1 MRKTAK
7 LITMAALLIL
17 LLIPLSAAASQVAV
31 SKASFPVIIN
41 GRVVENDYRE
51 YPFILYNSITYFP
64 MTYEDCAYL
73 GLENNWTQ
81 ETGNTIT
88 KAQSSG
94 YYRDFISPDMES
106 FPANAIAT
114 VVSTPINVMGEAVS
128 NATQQYPILN
138 YNDVLY
144 FPLTWDW
151 GQKFGWAVT
160 FHENKQLEIATGDFA
175 DIGYY
180 YLYNIENASPVIE
193 KVPVSEYAN
202 KVIDYK
208 KRWTHS
214 YSPEYIMKWKDNNG
228 FTTLINMKSE
238 PMVTVI
244 SVNSSNRADEFLEK
258 GWVKASDFENA
269 FQEFLMHHSVG
280 EANSKLTQ
288 IKSSIQFVDGKY
300 PDFVPNTL
308 HRLEND
314 LMTNYVTVCG
324 WGRNDVS
331 AVKKEAAA
339 SFYAGGYVTPTDF
352 IINLSVQAEKE
363 GNLYE
368 ALNVIECY
376 LGSHNERS
384 LRNLPYLGSDEYDYN
399 PLKNRMEALAKKL
412 TSQTKQKVVF
422 GHSNAISSYGFWNFD
437 VVFRN
442 TTNLA
447 PEDIQVSFDL
457 VDSTGKTLG
466 TYQAKLDNYEQWPEY
481 YSRLEVHIFQDE
493 YPTAAGVKNI
503 KFSKMKFYPLGME
516 PAGGEG

>member
-1 MRKTAK
+1 MKKTAK

-17 LLIPLSAAASQVAV
+17 LLIPLSASASQVAV
-31 SKASFPVIIN
+31 SKAGFPVIVN

-51 YPFILYNSITYFP
+51 YPFILYNGITYFP

-81 ETGNTIT
+81 ETGNIIT
-88 KAQSSG
+88 KTQSSL

-128 NATQQYPILN
+128 NATQEYPILN

-151 GQKFGWAVT
+151 GQKFGWSVT

-180 YLYNIENASPVIE
+180 YLYNFENASPVIE
-193 KVPVSEYAN
+193 KVPVSEYAD
-202 KVIDYK
+202 KVIEHK

-214 YSPEYIMKWKDNNG
+214 YSPEYIMTWKEDNE
-228 FTTLINMKSE
+228 FTPLINMSSE

-244 SVNSSNRADEFLEK
+244 SVNSSDRAYEFLKK
-258 GWVKASDFENA
+258 GWVKSSDYENA

-280 EANSKLTQ
+280 EVDS
-288 IKSSIQFVDGKY
+288 KSSQIQSTIQFKDGKY

-308 HRLEND
+308 QRLRND
-314 LMTNYVTVCG
+314 VKTNYVTVCG
-324 WGRNDVS
+324 WGKDVA
-331 AVKKEAAA
+331 AVKKEEAP
-339 SFYAGGYVTPTDF
+339 SYYAGGYVTPTDF
-352 IINLSVQAEKE
+352 IINQSVKAEKE

-376 LGSHNERS
+376 LSNSEARMLKG
-384 LRNLPYLGSDEYDYN
+384 LPYLAYDEYNYSELSTRIN
-399 PLKNRMEALAKKL
+399 ALAKKL
-412 TSQTKQKVVF
+412 ASQSKQKVVF
-422 GHSNAISSYGFWNFD
+422 GHSEITSFYGRRYFD
-437 VVFRN
+437 VIFRN
-442 TTNLA
+442 TTNLT

-466 TYQAKLDNYEQWPEY
+466 TYQAKLDCYEQWTEY
-481 YSRLEVHIFQDE
+481 YSRLEVRLFPED

-503 KFSKMKFYPLGME
+503 KFLTTKFYPLGVE
-516 PAGGEG
+516 PAGGMG

>member
-1 MRKTAK
+1 MKRTAK

-51 YPFILYNSITYFP
+51 YPFILYDGITYFP

-88 KAQSSG
+88 KTQSSG
-94 YYRDFISPDMES
+94 YYRDFISPDIES

-114 VVSTPINVMGEAVS
+114 IVNTPINVMGESIS

-151 GQKFGWAVT
+151 GQKFGWSIT
-160 FHENKQLEIATGDFA
+160 FYENKQLEVATGDFA

-180 YLYNIENASPVIE
+180 YVYNLTGASPIIE
-193 KVPVSEYAN
+193 KVPVTEYAH
-202 KVIDYK
+202 KVISYE
-208 KRWTHS
+208 KRSTHS
-214 YSPEYIMKWKDNNG
+214 YSPEYIMQWKEDNG
-228 FTTLINMKSE
+228 FTPLINMESE
-238 PMVTVI
+238 PMLTVI
-244 SVNSSNRADEFLEK
+244 SVNNSDRAFEFLSN
-258 GWVKASDFENA
+258 GWIYASYFESD

-280 EANSKLTQ
+280 EADSKLTQ
-288 IKSSIQFVDGKY
+288 IQNAIQSVDGKY

-308 HRLEND
+308 HRLKND

-324 WGRNDVS
+324 WGKNDVS
-331 AVKKEAAA
+331 AVRKEEAP

-352 IINLSVQAEKE
+352 IINHSVKAEKE

-368 ALNVIECY
+368 ALSIIECY
-376 LGSHNERS
+376 LGSSEERM
-384 LRNLPYLGSDEYDYN
+384 LRGLPYLASDEYNYST
-399 PLKNRMEALAKKL
+399 LKNRMDALSKKL
-412 TSQTKQKVVF
+412 ASQTKQKVVF
-422 GHSNAISSYGFWNFD
+422 GHSNAISSYGFRSFD
-437 VVFRN
+437 IVFRN

-447 PEDIQVSFDL
+447 PEDIQVSFDI
-457 VDSTGKTLG
+457 VDATGKTLG
-466 TYQAKLDNYEQWPEY
+466 TYHTNLNCYESWTDY
-481 YSRLEVHIFQDE
+481 YSRLEVNIFEDE
-493 YPTAAGVKNI
+493 YPTAAGIKNI
-503 KFSKMKFYPLGME
+503 QFSKIKFYPLGME
-516 PAGGEG
+516 PAGGMG